1 MALYIVYCKM
11 WGISPA
17 SNLLGDSILVE
28 EEGSKS
34 TDTINIL
41 LLCPSDPRS
50 IIKTIAKASVKASR
64 QKMPM
69 LNFFVFEEVH
79 EVLARHFLLLSILLD
94 QAVPMRQRAVI
105 FLEVFGNLM
114 IQDKTALHIEEKGK
128 CLAQMV
134 LVGCDERVLGGE
146 IFNLSLLKQRDLDE
160 LGSIFEFWTTS
171 GEHNLKDKRDR
182 ILRSFYGARYDRS
195 DLYPCF
201 HPSMSIIA
209 PFVLNISNLS
219 LLHACFVLNITLWL
233 NRREGVTDWDYHS
246 HIKPYASI
254 IHPRQFREWRL
265 HGQAFEFG
273 DALYTSENVTL
284 IGPNCRN
291 NSKQKEKID
300 IVTGPF
306 LSYGID
312 CDRKNSFADC
322 LFDVANKGTGA
333 EQHRHSAAEVSVYN
347 ILSFMWEIENG
358 KHYEMTVKGDIH
370 SGLGND
376 SVSEKEIESS
386 SSADQSDLQY
396 YIIPVSDFS
405 KISKKKFENFF
416 DSVFISEC
424 TTSILENDEFYNLL
438 KDGAML
444 TVETSR
450 FNVAKDEENKKDS
463 IDKIRNILSKMS
475 VIEVVDSMNSADALL
490 KFVLKAK

>member
-1 MALYIVYCKM
+1 M

-17 SNLLGDSILVE
+17 SDMLGDSILVE

-69 LNFFVFEEVH
+69 LNFFVFEEIH
-79 EVLARHFLLLSILLD
+79 EVLARHFLLLSILFD
-94 QAVPMRQRAVI
+94 QAIPMRQRAVI

-128 CLAQMV
+128 CLARMV
-134 LVGCDERVLGGE
+134 LDGCNKWGLEE

-182 ILRSFYGARYDRS
+182 ILRSFYGARYDR
-195 DLYPCF
+195 
-201 HPSMSIIA
+201 
-209 PFVLNISNLS
+209 
-219 LLHACFVLNITLWL
+219 
-233 NRREGVTDWDYHS
+233 REGVTDWDYHS

-273 DALYTSENVTL
+273 GALYTSENVTL
-284 IGPNCRN
+284 IRPHGRN
-291 NSKQKEKID
+291 NSKQKAKID
-300 IVTGPF
+300 VVTGPF
-306 LSYGID
+306 FSYGID
-312 CDRKNSFADC
+312 CDRTNPFADG

-333 EQHRHSAAEVSVYN
+333 EQHRHSASEVSVYN
-347 ILSFMWEIENG
+347 IIAL
-358 KHYEMTVKGDIH
+358 
-370 SGLGND
+370 
-376 SVSEKEIESS
+376 
-386 SSADQSDLQY
+386 
-396 YIIPVSDFS
+396 PVFLR
-405 KISKKKFENFF
+405 
-416 DSVFISEC
+416 
-424 TTSILENDEFYNLL
+424 TT
-438 KDGAML
+438 
-444 TVETSR
+444 
-450 FNVAKDEENKKDS
+450 
-463 IDKIRNILSKMS
+463 
-475 VIEVVDSMNSADALL
+475 NSTIC
-490 KFVLKAK
+490 